1 MFGEQVDWEAI
12 VVDKKFF
19 QGTSEEDKWQ
29 LFGGIASIFSP
40 VLILSVGLQGRNQN
54 YLTVG

>member
-1 MFGEQVDWEAI
+1 MFGEQVDWEAF

-29 LFGGIASIFSP
+29 LFGGNASVFSP
-40 VLILSVGLQGRNQN
+40 VLILSE
-54 YLTVG
+54 